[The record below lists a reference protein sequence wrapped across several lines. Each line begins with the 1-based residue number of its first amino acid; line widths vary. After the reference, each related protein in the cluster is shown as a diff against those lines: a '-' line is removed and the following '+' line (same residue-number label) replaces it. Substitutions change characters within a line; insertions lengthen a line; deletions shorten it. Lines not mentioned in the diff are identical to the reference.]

1 MKNYLYD
8 IFADKWVRKNGS
20 IYIYSDP
27 HFSDLDSYMFRDII
41 HCITREQFEE
51 LGIQNFSY
59 DDFLNIAV
67 KHADEMQIKNINKV
81 CGKNDTLIILGD
93 VGNVECVKK
102 LKARYKILILGNH
115 DKGASNYKRHYEE
128 EFDHT
133 GQYEDNPEE
142 FKQMRKDGW
151 VIEDEHFTEYYS
163 DSYAVIDAVLWKK
176 VEDNHLFDEVYEGPL
191 MINDR
196 VILSHEPIPM
206 TTYMFNIHGHI
217 HKEVPFTTEFH
228 LNVCAEHIN
237 YTPINLLR
245 LFKQGLLSDVEN
257 IHRVTIDTAVER
269 KRGNDDGSK

>member
-1 MKNYLYD
+1 MKNYLYN

-27 HFSDLDSYMFRDII
+27 HFSDLESYKFRYPVTFQKGTEHMHDAIVEI
-41 HCITREQFEE
+41 FDNE
-51 LGIQNFSY
+51 
-59 DDFLNIAV
+59 
-67 KHADEMQIKNINKV
+67 QIKNINKV

-102 LKARYKILILGNH
+102 LKAGYKVLLLGNH
-115 DKGASNYKRHYEE
+115 DKGASNYKAKYVTTTI
-128 EFDHT
+128 D
-133 GQYEDNPEE
+133 
-142 FKQMRKDGW
+142 DGNGH
-151 VIEDEHFTEYYS
+151 ILYS
-163 DSYAVIDAVLWKK
+163 STWNENK
-176 VEDNHLFDEVYEGPL
+176 LFDEVYEGPL

-206 TTYMFNIHGHI
+206 TTYMFNIHGHV

-257 IHRVTIDTAVER
+257 IHRVTIDNAVER
-269 KRGNDDGSK
+269 KRDNDESK

>member
-8 IFADKWVRKNGS
+8 IFANKWVRKNGS

-27 HFSDLDSYMFRDII
+27 HFSDLDSYMLRDII

-51 LGIQNFSY
+51 LDIQNFSY

-102 LKARYKILILGNH
+102 LKAGYKVLILGNH
-115 DKGASNYKRHYEE
+115 DKGASNYKRVTDYVEYCY
-128 EFDHT
+128 D
-133 GQYEDNPEE
+133 DKNSEE
-142 FKQMRKDGW
+142 FKSIVLSKIQEFIDYGYIDK
-151 VIEDEHFTEYYS
+151 ICLDEGRIVHKLT
-163 DSYAVIDAVLWKK
+163 L
-176 VEDNHLFDEVYEGPL
+176 DNHLFDEVYEGPL

-206 TTYMFNIHGHI
+206 TTYMFNIHGHV

-228 LNVCAEHIN
+228 LNVCAEHID